1 MADSLPKENNALAT
15 THYNMMKRVW
25 RMIPRSISG
34 RVFFALSLTTLA
46 ITILFWTIY
55 QPLENNRRKAHLEQV
70 ELLLQ
75 VTATQQNETIANE
88 IFGNKLRALEK
99 TTQSILAIP
108 DVVEAAVYDAQGRL
122 LCAYPGPATESL
134 QELPQLADGAHFTVT
149 DNSHPRRAV
158 YITPVVMLG
167 ELFGFQKISYD
178 LGRLEEETSWSS
190 TLFLG
195 LTVSLL
201 LVSSALLQVLLSRS
215 VIRPVERLRHALSL
229 VQQGRYGIQVKL
241 KSHNEISEMAEAFNA
256 MSRELKDAIESKD
269 HYAAELNEMFDRVDR
284 KAQQLERANKR
295 LRELDKMK
303 SAFLSSVS
311 HELRTPLTSVRGFA
325 KLIARDM
332 AFVLSPVTRDTAR
345 AKDRAE
351 RVGRNLDIILTE
363 SERLTNMINDV
374 LDLSRIEEGRMNW
387 RDEPVPIVDIMNKAS
402 SSVEG
407 LFMHNDKI
415 HLSVDMESPSTLIL
429 IDPERIHQVLINLLS
444 NAVKFT
450 DTGTIHLNSGKD
462 KDGNILFSVKDPGV
476 GVSDKEVPL
485 IFNKFHQSLGSGP
498 QDGKPKGTGLGLAIS
513 KNIVSHYKGRIWVE
527 STPGEG
533 SVFLVRLPS
542 ALKISAVNS
551 PQ

>member
-1 MADSLPKENNALAT
+1 
-15 THYNMMKRVW
+15 
-25 RMIPRSISG
+25 MIPRSISG

-46 ITILFWTIY
+46 IAVLFWTIY

-70 ELLLQ
+70 KLLLQ

-88 IFGNKLRALEK
+88 IFGNKLKALEK
-99 TTQSILAIP
+99 TTQSFLAIP
-108 DVVEAAVYDAQGRL
+108 DVVEAAIYDDKGRL
-122 LCAYPGPATESL
+122 LCAYPGPAAESL
-134 QELPQLADGAHFTVT
+134 QKVPDLKDDPIFSVT
-149 DNSHPRRAV
+149 GSSDRKRAIYV
-158 YITPVVMLG
+158 VPVIMLG

-178 LGRLEEETSWSS
+178 LGSLEEETSWSS
-190 TLFLG
+190 SLFLG

-201 LVSSALLQVLLSRS
+201 LVSSALLQILLSRS

-229 VQQGRYGIQVKL
+229 VQQGKYGVQVKL
-241 KSHNEISEMAEAFNA
+241 KSHNEITDMAEAFNA
-256 MSRELKDAIESKD
+256 MSRELRDANESKD
-269 HYAAELNEMFDRVDR
+269 RYAAELSETVARLDH
-284 KAQQLERANKR
+284 KAQQFERANKR

-332 AFVLSPVTRDTAR
+332 RFVLSPETRDMAKAR
-345 AKDRAE
+345 DKAE
-351 RVGRNLDIILTE
+351 RVGRNLNIILAE

-387 RDEPVPIVDIMNKAS
+387 RDEPVPIVEIINKAS

-407 LFMHNDKI
+407 LFMHNDRI
-415 HLSVDMESPSTLIL
+415 RLSVNMEAPSALIL

-450 DTGTIHLNSGKD
+450 DAGTIYLNSKND
-462 KDGNILFSVKDPGV
+462 KQGNILFSVKDPGV
-476 GVSDKEVPL
+476 GVPDKEIPL
-485 IFNKFHQSLGSGP
+485 IFNKFHQSLGSGE

-513 KNIVSHYKGRIWVE
+513 KNIISHYKGRIWVE

-533 SVFLVRLPS
+533 SAFHVRLPS
-542 ALKISAVNS
+542 ALKISAAHS